1 MSRGLK
7 EISIVIVRSN
17 PLTYGTTEGR
27 MRMLG
32 KASRG
37 TKGGKMER
45 ISTEFP
51 CLPGSR
57 IYSLTSPDCKFS
69 ILIPHNANATFA
81 KDVNYSQP
89 KYFFQRYEHNTL
101 IRLDN

>member
-1 MSRGLK
+1 MYLC
-7 EISIVIVRSN
+7 ID
-17 PLTYGTTEGR
+17 
-27 MRMLG
+27 
-32 KASRG
+32 
-37 TKGGKMER
+37 
-45 ISTEFP
+45 
-51 CLPGSR
+51 GS
-57 IYSLTSPDCKFS
+57 YCEFS